1 MRSRSETTT
10 VGGGVV
16 FAVHTTRSDASAG
29 AVEVIFVDEH
39 AARTYARSRSNDWR
53 ITSASVTGYTLG
65 QLGARHPIS
74 WYQGG
79 DEQDIRATRPDRRYY
94 PTDHPA
100 SLSEERRRPD
110 TC

>member
-10 VGGGVV
+10 SSEGVV
-16 FAVHTTRSDASAG
+16 FTVHTTRSDTGAG

-53 ITSASVTGYTLG
+53 ITSASVTGYTLD

-94 PTDHPA
+94 PTDHPT
-100 SLSEERRRPD
+100 SVPD
-110 TC
+110 DQ